1 MPEGTFQESYL
12 SPRIEKNDYF
22 PLKAKRKR
30 FRARFVPDAEPFPFG
45 SVIPFHGWKE
55 TTFEF
60 RGLSP
65 KPVSGNAAN
74 RDSINVKI
82 FEEKGVG
89 FGEGEEKLY

>member
-1 MPEGTFQESYL
+1 M
-12 SPRIEKNDYF
+12 
-22 PLKAKRKR
+22 
-30 FRARFVPDAEPFPFG
+30 
-45 SVIPFHGWKE
+45 
-55 TTFEF
+55 TFEF

-89 FGEGEEKLY
+89 FGEGEEKLSKKVSPPPPQSLHILFQNAQTQP

>member
-1 MPEGTFQESYL
+1 M
-12 SPRIEKNDYF
+12 
-22 PLKAKRKR
+22 
-30 FRARFVPDAEPFPFG
+30 
-45 SVIPFHGWKE
+45 
-55 TTFEF
+55 TFEF

-89 FGEGEEKLY
+89 FGEGEEKLSKKV

>member
-1 MPEGTFQESYL
+1 M
-12 SPRIEKNDYF
+12 
-22 PLKAKRKR
+22 
-30 FRARFVPDAEPFPFG
+30 
-45 SVIPFHGWKE
+45 
-55 TTFEF
+55 TFEF

-89 FGEGEEKLY
+89 FGEGEEKLSEESFSSLSPMFLHLLLKTRWSCFPPT

>member
-12 SPRIEKNDYF
+12 SPRIEKRLF
-22 PLKAKRKR
+22 PLKSQTET
-30 FRARFVPDAEPFPFG
+30 VPRPVCTG
-45 SVIPFHGWKE
+45 CGTVSVWSVIPFHGWKE

-65 KPVSGNAAN
+65 NPVSGNAAN

-89 FGEGEEKLY
+89 FGEG

>member
-12 SPRIEKNDYF
+12 SPRIEKR
-22 PLKAKRKR
+22 L
-30 FRARFVPDAEPFPFG
+30 FPFG

-89 FGEGEEKLY
+89 FGEGEE